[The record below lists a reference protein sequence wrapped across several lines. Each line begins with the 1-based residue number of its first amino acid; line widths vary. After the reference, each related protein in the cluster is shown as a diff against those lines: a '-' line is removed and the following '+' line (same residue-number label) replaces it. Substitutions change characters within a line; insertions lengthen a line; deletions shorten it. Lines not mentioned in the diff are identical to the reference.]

1 MQNEF
6 RELRIKQ
13 LERALVPFQSAAPV
27 RRPHKGWVRA
37 IREAKGLSSSDMAAK
52 MGASRQLII
61 QQENA
66 ESQERITL
74 KSLRALANAL
84 DCDLVYALVPRSG
97 SLSDLAA
104 SQVRNRARN
113 HVIGVEHSMAIES
126 QASGHVDEAIEAE
139 ARRLARKRSVK

>member
-6 RELRIKQ
+6 RELRIRQ
-13 LERALVPFQSAAPV
+13 LERALAPLEAAPHV
-27 RRPHKGWVRA
+27 PRPHKGWVRA
-37 IREAKGLSSSDMAAK
+37 IREAIGLSSGDIAAK
-52 MGASRQLII
+52 MGTSRQLII

-66 ESQERITL
+66 ESQDRITL

-97 SLSDLAA
+97 SLPDLAA
-104 SQVRNRARN
+104 SQARKRARN
-113 HVIGVEHSMAIES
+113 HVIGVEHSMALES

-139 ARRLARKRSVK
+139 VRRLAKKRSVE